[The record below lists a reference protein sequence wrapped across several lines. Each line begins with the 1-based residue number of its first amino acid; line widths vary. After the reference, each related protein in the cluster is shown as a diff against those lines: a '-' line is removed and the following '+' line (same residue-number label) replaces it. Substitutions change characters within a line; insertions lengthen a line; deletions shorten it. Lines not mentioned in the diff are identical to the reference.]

1 MLFVVFSPLL
11 MGVWK
16 VFFGHVVFFCFVFFT
31 STASCGPSSSDH
43 SSWGGP
49 AHPFSHEPQHRHTVH
64 RHGEVPLQ
72 RERERER
79 ENGKSERGGMWGMW
93 AHSHICQP
101 TEQLAL
107 KLRSYRDEIMARRAQ
122 TVKHLQVSVCLW
134 LTCSS
139 SVRGTSASGC
149 MGSSCRIAANSL
161 SCMSSGTWNNNNRHS
176 GWHNYL
182 SKLFSVKQLTYKQ
195 FGGEEVKEV

>member
-79 ENGKSERGGMWGMW
+79 MERVKGEECEECELTATFVNRQNSSLWNWGRIVMRLWRDELKLLNICRYLCVCGWPAPPQWEAPVPVAAW
-93 AHSHICQP
+93 AH
-101 TEQLAL
+101 LA
-107 KLRSYRDEIMARRAQ
+107 E
-122 TVKHLQVSVCLW
+122 
-134 LTCSS
+134 
-139 SVRGTSASGC
+139 
-149 MGSSCRIAANSL
+149 
-161 SCMSSGTWNNNNRHS
+161 
-176 GWHNYL
+176 
-182 SKLFSVKQLTYKQ
+182 
-195 FGGEEVKEV
+195 